1 METPKKTTSSTNPET
16 YTITEGTRLY
26 RGDTPFYIANKGRQA
41 GSPIVLTAAP
51 TFFGLAPDDVAQY
64 GIIHAWTATKDIELL
79 HLDNPDVMKDI
90 YDVAPEHV
98 KTVLQ
103 ENYGYQPGSNTI
115 GHSISIFEKD
125 KVFYEY
131 LCTTGSHGYASTRSE
146 GEENS
151 AYEIMICN
159 PGPDSFRF
167 SGIALPSDVGD
178 KILYIE
184 REIAEYH
191 KRTAPKV
198 EAVGKKKRPETV
210 FLSPPSKFMAF
221 ADSPPAKMMA
231 FADSPPAKMMAFADS
246 PNYSPDGQRI
256 YRPLRSP
263 DGKSPIKSSF
273 GTPARKGRALFVH
286 DEPEKRLSTPEKK
299 TSKTL
304 FESPGGSKKRKLNK
318 KRKTKRGKR
327 SSRTK

>member
-1 METPKKTTSSTNPET
+1 MFTPKKAESSTNPET
-16 YTITEGTRLY
+16 YTITAETTLY
-26 RGDTPFYIANKGRQA
+26 RGDTPFYIANKDSLA
-41 GSPIVLTAAP
+41 VLREVP
-51 TFFGLAPDDVAQY
+51 TFFGLAKDDVAQY

-79 HLDNPDVMKDI
+79 HLDNPDVMKGI
-90 YDVAPEHV
+90 YDAAPEHV

-125 KVFYEY
+125 KIFYEY
-131 LCTTGSHGYASTRSE
+131 LCTTGSPGYASTRSE

-167 SGIALPSDVGD
+167 EEIVLPSDVGD

-231 FADSPPAKMMAFADS
+231 FADSP
-246 PNYSPDGQRI
+246 NYSPDGQRI

-286 DEPEKRLSTPEKK
+286 DELEELPSTPEKK

-304 FESPGGSKKRKLNK
+304 FESPGGSKNAN
-318 KRKTKRGKR
+318 
-327 SSRTK
+327 